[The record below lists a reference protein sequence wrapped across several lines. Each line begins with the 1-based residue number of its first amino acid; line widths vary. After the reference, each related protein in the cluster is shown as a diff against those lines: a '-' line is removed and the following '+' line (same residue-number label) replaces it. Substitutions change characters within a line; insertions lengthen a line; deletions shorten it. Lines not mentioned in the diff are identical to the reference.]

1 MQTPTSNLLLDENV
15 ALAQEIQRLADENA
29 RLLQANLQRKHAML
43 VNENARLQGLVSIPT
58 ETLLAPPGFASGP
71 PPGLET
77 AVAAKFDP
85 VAAANA
91 AMMASL
97 TKGDVSYT
105 GLLGYGSTLV
115 GSDAG
120 SLTSSLASMQSS
132 LQSSMAS
139 SYFGGGDFDASQPKT
154 TLMLRNIPNSYS
166 RQLVVELLNKHGLE
180 FNYNLVYFPIDF
192 NTRSGFGYAFV
203 NFADQQSAELC
214 MAKLNGFRGWHVP
227 SDKVLDATWSQA
239 HQGFESHVE
248 RYRNSPVM
256 HESVDDELKPAI
268 YMNGKRIAFPLP
280 TKKLRAPRQRR

>member
-1 MQTPTSNLLLDENV
+1 MNTPSSGNLLLDENA

-43 VNENARLQGLVSIPT
+43 VSENARLQGLVSAPT
-58 ETLLAPPGFASGP
+58 EIVAAPPGLASSP
-71 PPGLET
+71 PPGLEA
-77 AVAAKFDP
+77 AVDTPFDP
-85 VAAANA
+85 VTAANA
-91 AMMASL
+91 AMLATL
-97 TKGDVSYT
+97 TKGDASL
-105 GLLGYGSTLV
+105 GLLGGFPYGSTLAP
-115 GSDAG
+115 SDAG
-120 SLTSSLASMQSS
+120 SVTSSMISMQSS
-132 LQSSMAS
+132 LAS
-139 SYFGGGDFDASQPKT
+139 SYFGGDFDSSQPKT

-166 RQLVVELLNKHGLE
+166 RQLVVDLLNKHGLE
-180 FNYNLVYFPIDF
+180 LNYNLVYFPIDF

-203 NFADQQSAELC
+203 NFVDQHSAELC

-268 YMNGKRIAFPLP
+268 YMNGKRIAFPPP